1 MWWFFRAIRNS
12 TNDQKTHS
20 NSETRHREKHSSDE
34 VITYEDVLLN
44 GLRYVSNDVEK
55 IERLTLN
62 ELRLSI
68 KASQLRKLDELSNY
82 TDILFTNR
90 AVNSTKTVGKKIE
103 YVIKNKDE
111 ILDVKAKEKE
121 ILNNGEIKNKRL
133 KKKKKRVK
141 RLNKQKGG

>member
-1 MWWFFRAIRNS
+1 M
-12 TNDQKTHS
+12 
-20 NSETRHREKHSSDE
+20 
-34 VITYEDVLLN
+34 
-44 GLRYVSNDVEK
+44 SNDVEK

-90 AVNSTKTVGKKIE
+90 AVNSTKIVGKKVE

-133 KKKKKRVK
+133 LEVAKRVK